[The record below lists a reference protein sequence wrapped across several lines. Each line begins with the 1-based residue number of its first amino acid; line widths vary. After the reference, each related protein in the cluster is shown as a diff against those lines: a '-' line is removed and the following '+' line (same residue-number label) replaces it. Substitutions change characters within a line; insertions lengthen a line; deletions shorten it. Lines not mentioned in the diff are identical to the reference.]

1 MASFAECSL
10 RDSVF
15 SDMSLAWRALA
26 LSHSLEV
33 AREESEGAQQEARG
47 DLQREGCGVCLQ
59 WPGWVTFGASASL
72 VGFSLDLI

>member
-1 MASFAECSL
+1 MGPEEEPAASFAECSL

-33 AREESEGAQQEARG
+33 AREESEGPSRRRG
-47 DLQREGCGVCLQ
+47 GLCRGRGA
-59 WPGWVTFGASASL
+59 ASARS
-72 VGFSLDLI
+72 GQAG